1 MSAIKAGQGDPAQVP
16 AEPPA
21 QAQLVD
27 GDAEHGTVRKHR
39 VAFAL
44 SVGWV
49 LLMVAF
55 AVFANVAPIPGYDK
69 LVAPSA
75 TPPFHYWPAFLGT
88 DSIGRSEVSL
98 IVYGARASLAIS
110 VMSAVIGLGVGTLL
124 GLATAY
130 FGGIVAAV
138 VNLLRDA
145 LLAVPVLV
153 LILAVAAVV
162 TPSEWS
168 LTVLLGVVSIPICQ
182 RIAHANVLAQLS
194 RDYVLAARALGASGW
209 RLLIREVLPNVANSL
224 LAFGFLLI
232 AFLMVFEGALDFL
245 GVGIPPPTPS
255 WGQMI
260 SAGVTDIQTTPY
272 LVVVPSVVLMLTVLA
287 LNTLSDRLRERLD
300 ERWTQL

>member
-1 MSAIKAGQGDPAQVP
+1 MSAIKAGQGEPAQVP
-16 AEPPA
+16 AELPA
-21 QAQLVD
+21 QAQLVE
-27 GDAEHGTVRKHR
+27 GDAEHGTVRRHR
-39 VAFAL
+39 FVFAL
-44 SVGWV
+44 SAGWV
-49 LLMVAF
+49 LLMVAC
-55 AVFANVAPIPGYDK
+55 AVFANVLPVPGYDK

-75 TPPFHYWPAFLGT
+75 TPPFRYWPAFLGT

-110 VMSAVIGLGVGTLL
+110 VMSAIIGLGVGTLL

-260 SAGVTDIQTTPY
+260 SAGVTDIQTIPY